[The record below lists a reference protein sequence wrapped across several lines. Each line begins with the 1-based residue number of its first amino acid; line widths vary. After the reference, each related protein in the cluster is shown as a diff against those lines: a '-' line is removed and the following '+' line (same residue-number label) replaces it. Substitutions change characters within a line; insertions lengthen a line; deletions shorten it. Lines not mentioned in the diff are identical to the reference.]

1 MMIPNNIES
10 SPAEEGK
17 FRRIL
22 ADQITRY
29 PQMDVQ
35 DLYKLIHQAALGS
48 EHAVHRY
55 EAARHWLQRELN
67 ELAEGPKEPV
77 IDTISTDGQIARVN
91 LRPYVE
97 SGGDLDKLL
106 GAFIRSANEY
116 RGTEDQLCSL
126 WFCAEK
132 LASSGE
138 LPYERDA
145 MRAFFE
151 KMKARSFPA
160 VHHSVEYKEAYN
172 PRYRVVSIEYLVDE
186 E

>member
-1 MMIPNNIES
+1 MIPNNTE
-10 SPAEEGK
+10 PLDAEEEK
-17 FRRIL
+17 FRWIL

-29 PQMDVQ
+29 PQMDLQ

-48 EHAVHRY
+48 EHSVPSIKV
-55 EAARHWLQRELN
+55 ARNWLRQELN
-67 ELAEGPKEPV
+67 ELAEGPEEPV
-77 IDTISTDGQIARVN
+77 IDTISADGQIVRVN

-106 GAFIRSANEY
+106 GAFIVTANEY
-116 RGTEDQLCSL
+116 RGTEGQLCSL
-126 WFCAEK
+126 WSYAEQMAK
-132 LASSGE
+132 SGE

-151 KMKARSFPA
+151 EMQERSFPA
-160 VHHSVEYKEAYN
+160 AHHSKKYEEAYK